1 MDKNPAARRLER
13 PPMSVRA
20 HMRRLF
26 SLIRPYRGRFL
37 LATAVLVLGSLVN
50 LALPQPV
57 RLAIDSAIASGDAEA
72 LTTWALI
79 AVVGFIL
86 LGLATVWRHYL
97 MSWLGQRVVTD
108 LRRQSFAH
116 LLRFPP
122 GWFFERKTGELVSR
136 LTDDIGAIQTTVGSE
151 LSMALRS
158 TLSAVGGLV
167 MLFITSPALS
177 LVTLLLVPP
186 LSIISVRIGRRIR
199 RQAKAMQDELAA
211 ANAALKEALSAIDT
225 VQVFSAEPLEE
236 RRYGDRVERS
246 FLASIKLA
254 IARGTFV
261 GVVEVAAFLAVTA
274 LLYLGAREVMSG
286 DLSAGAMTVFLVYTL
301 MVATSLATL
310 ANLWGNLQRAMG
322 ASERVFELLD
332 EAPAIADPATPHPA
346 PARLSGH
353 LRLEGVSFSYPTRP
367 GVTVLSN
374 IDLEVAPGETVALV
388 GHSGAGK
395 STIASLVP
403 RFWDVDSGRVLVD
416 GVDVRHYR
424 LAELRRDMA
433 VVAQDPVLFSG
444 SLRDNIAYGRA
455 DASPEAIAR
464 AVADAGLTTFV
475 ANLPDGLETV
485 VGERGVKISGG
496 ERQRVA
502 IARALLADPAIL
514 ILDEA
519 TSHLDANNER
529 LVQDALERLMKART
543 TIVIAHRLSTV
554 KGASQILVV
563 DRGVIVERGRHEELM
578 AKGGLYARLVFAQL
592 ERSDAMVGP
601 GVESAVESGV
611 ESVFDPGAGAEPA
624 AS

>member
-1 MDKNPAARRLER
+1 MDSNSADGHPTER

-26 SLIRPYRGRFL
+26 SLIRPYRGRFF

-79 AVVGFIL
+79 AVAGFIL

-177 LVTLLLVPP
+177 LVTLILVPP
-186 LSIISVRIGRRIR
+186 LSIVSVRIGRRIR

-211 ANAALKEALSAIDT
+211 ANAALKEALSAIET
-225 VQVFSAEPLEE
+225 VQVFSAERLEE

-261 GVVEVAAFLAVTA
+261 GVVEVAAFIAVTA
-274 LLYLGAREVMSG
+274 LLYLGAREVMAGS
-286 DLSAGAMTVFLVYTL
+286 LSAGAMTVFLVYTL

-332 EAPAIADPATPHPA
+332 EAPQIADPPSPHTA

-353 LRLEGVSFSYPTRP
+353 LRMEAVSFSYPTRP

-395 STIASLVP
+395 STIASLIP
-403 RFWDVDSGRVLVD
+403 RFWDVGSGRVLVD
-416 GVDVRHYR
+416 GVDVRDYR

-444 SLRDNIAYGRA
+444 SLHDNIAYGKA
-455 DASPEAIAR
+455 DASAEAIAM

-475 ANLPDGLETV
+475 ANLPDGLQTV

-529 LVQDALERLMKART
+529 LVQDALDRLMKART

-563 DRGVIVERGRHEELM
+563 DAGRVVERGRHDELM
-578 AKGGLYARLVFAQL
+578 AAGGLYARLVFAQL
-592 ERSDAMVGP
+592 ERS
-601 GVESAVESGV
+601 
-611 ESVFDPGAGAEPA
+611 ESVVVGGSVTTAPGPLPA

>member
-1 MDKNPAARRLER
+1 MDNDPAPGPLRER

-26 SLIRPYRGRFL
+26 ALIRPYRGRFL

-79 AVVGFIL
+79 AVFGFIL

-177 LVTLLLVPP
+177 LVTLLLIPP

-225 VQVFSAEPLEE
+225 VQVFSAEPTEE
-236 RRYGDRVERS
+236 RRYGERVEKS
-246 FLASIKLA
+246 FAASIKLA

-274 LLYLGAREVMSG
+274 LLYLGAREVMAG

-332 EAPAIADPATPHPA
+332 EAPQIADPPSPHAA

-353 LRLEGVSFSYPTRP
+353 LRMEAVSFSYPTRP
-367 GVTVLSN
+367 AVTVLSN
-374 IDLEVAPGETVALV
+374 VDLEVAPGETVALV

-395 STIASLVP
+395 STIASLIP
-403 RFWDVDSGRVLVD
+403 RFWDVGSGRVLVD
-416 GVDVRHYR
+416 GVDVRDYR

-444 SLRDNIAYGRA
+444 SLLDNIAYGKA
-455 DASPEAIAR
+455 DASPESIAQ
-464 AVADAGLTTFV
+464 AVADAGLTSFV
-475 ANLPDGLETV
+475 ANLPDGLATV

-514 ILDEA
+514 VLDEA

-529 LVQDALERLMKART
+529 LVQDALDRLMKART

-563 DRGVIVERGRHEELM
+563 DGGRVVERGRHDELM
-578 AKGGLYARLVFAQL
+578 AAGGLYARLVFAQL
-592 ERSDAMVGP
+592 ERSESVMVGP
-601 GVESAVESGV
+601 SETTG
-611 ESVFDPGAGAEPA
+611 PGPIPA

>member
-1 MDKNPAARRLER
+1 MDKNPAPGPLEER

-26 SLIRPYRGRFL
+26 ALIRPYRGRFL

-79 AVVGFIL
+79 AVFGFIL

-225 VQVFSAEPLEE
+225 VQVFSAEPTEE
-236 RRYGDRVERS
+236 RRYGERVERS
-246 FLASIKLA
+246 FAASIKLA

-261 GVVEVAAFLAVTA
+261 GVVEVAAFVAVTA
-274 LLYLGAREVMSG
+274 LLYLGAREVMAG

-332 EAPAIADPATPHPA
+332 EAPQIADPPSPHAA

-353 LRLEGVSFSYPTRP
+353 LRMEAVSFSYPTRP

-374 IDLEVAPGETVALV
+374 VDFEVAPGETVALV

-395 STIASLVP
+395 STIASLIP
-403 RFWDVDSGRVLVD
+403 RFWDVGSGRVLVD
-416 GVDVRHYR
+416 GVDVRDYR

-444 SLRDNIAYGRA
+444 SLRDNIAYGKA
-455 DASPEAIAR
+455 DASPEAIAQ
-464 AVADAGLTTFV
+464 AVADAGLTSFV
-475 ANLPDGLETV
+475 ANLPDGLATV

-514 ILDEA
+514 VLDEA

-529 LVQDALERLMKART
+529 LVQDALDRLMKART

-563 DRGVIVERGRHEELM
+563 DGGRVVERGRHDELM
-578 AKGGLYARLVFAQL
+578 AAGGLYARLVFAQL
-592 ERSDAMVGP
+592 ERSESAMVGP
-601 GVESAVESGV
+601 SETTG
-611 ESVFDPGAGAEPA
+611 PGPLPA